1 MKYFYLS
8 QKKKRKNK
16 DEKIFFVQKSTRLQ
30 QTFERKC
37 TWKRKLYGKKK
48 KKRIFGK
55 CWTASLLLAA
65 RGDFLNPVMAD
76 RSNKLNKLN
85 VHIES
90 NGTNGIVYF
99 SSDSRLHVS
108 MKFDS
113 SRLCDVSI
121 NVRHFIRRIKR
132 SLSRDYNVRY
142 SATLYRK
149 V

>member
-1 MKYFYLS
+1 M
-8 QKKKRKNK
+8 
-16 DEKIFFVQKSTRLQ
+16 ETKIL
-30 QTFERKC
+30 
-37 TWKRKLYGKKK
+37 WKE

-55 CWTASLLLAA
+55 CRTASLLLAA
-65 RGDFLNPVMAD
+65 RGDFLNPAMAD

-90 NGTNGIVYF
+90 SGTNGIVYF